1 MSVRKIPFGLRDG
14 RLLQPDEVSRGL
26 ACDCICPGCGSKLV
40 AHHGEKKVKHFVHY
54 STACINGFESAIH
67 KAAKQVLLQSKQILV
82 PPIHASEFLLDRG
95 SNVDVRE
102 SQSIAG
108 RFIPIED
115 VEAEKDMGSV
125 VPDLVISALGKK
137 LFVEIAYT
145 HFVDEVKR
153 SKLQELGIAT
163 LEIDL
168 SGLSEVPSM
177 SELARLVVEEPSNRF
192 WVCNLKQDELNRRVS
207 EVAKQKLTKAV
218 VREELRREQYRQW
231 AERYR
236 NMNEEEKLGVELKK
250 LGITRNQLPHFLG
263 KFVKGGNSFSTCA
276 LVWQTA
282 VYTNFIYQN
291 ELGSVGVEAI
301 CNWSYQFFK
310 VERAFP
316 NSEKVA
322 VWYFLKH
329 LEKLGLLMYLGRQEF
344 SVMSDKPAKLLINSV
359 LQTDGPPSDGN
370 LPF

>member
-1 MSVRKIPFGLRDG
+1 MRRIPFGLRDG
-14 RLLQPDEVSRGL
+14 RLLQPDEVPRGL
-26 ACDCICPGCGSKLV
+26 ACDCVCPGCGSKLV

-54 STACINGFESAIH
+54 SAACINGFESAIH

-82 PPIHASEFLLDRG
+82 PPIYASEFLFDRG
-95 SNVDVRE
+95 SNVDVSE

-115 VEAEKDMGSV
+115 VEVEKDMGSV
-125 VPDLVISALGKK
+125 VPDLVVTALGKR
-137 LFVEIAYT
+137 LFIEIAYT
-145 HFVDEVKR
+145 HFVDEIKK
-153 SKLQELGIAT
+153 SKLKELGVAT

-177 SELARLVVEEPSNRF
+177 SELAHLVVKEPSNRL
-192 WVCNLKQDELNRRVS
+192 WVFNLKQDELNRRVA
-207 EVAKQKLTKAV
+207 EIAKQKLVKAV
-218 VREELRREQYRQW
+218 AREELRREQYRQW
-231 AERYR
+231 VERYR
-236 NMNEEEKLGVELKK
+236 NMNDDEKLGVELGK
-250 LGITRNQLPHFLG
+250 LGITRSQLPDFLG
-263 KFVKGGNSFSTCA
+263 VFVKGGNSFSTHV

-291 ELGSVGVEAI
+291 LVGNIDVEKI
-301 CNWSYQFFK
+301 CNWSYQFFIVK
-310 VERAFP
+310 RAFP

-344 SVMSDKPAKLLINSV
+344 HVMSDKPAKLLINRV
-359 LQTDGPPSDGN
+359 LQTDCVTSDGV